1 MNTIDC
7 RKMAC
12 PAPVISVKKALET
25 QTEII
30 VLLDDGAPYENV
42 SRFAKNRGFSVQEE
56 RKDTGW
62 ALTITA
68 GSPVDSSASNVSKS
82 DDVVFMITSDR
93 LGDGPDDLG
102 RLLMKNFIHSLLEAS
117 SQPSRMLFL
126 NSGVRLT
133 AEGSDVLEG
142 LDKLAGMGVEILS
155 CGLCLDFFGIKDK
168 LRSGT
173 TTNMLTTVETI
184 LSHDRVIRL

>member
-7 RKMAC
+7 RNMTC
-12 PAPVISVKKALET
+12 PGPVISVKKALEN
-25 QTEII
+25 QNEIV

-42 SRFAKNRGFSVQEE
+42 TRFVKNRGFMIQE
-56 RKDTGW
+56 DHGDSGW
-62 ALTITA
+62 ILTIKA
-68 GSPVDSSASNVSKS
+68 GESTNALLPSDSKLGE
-82 DDVVFMITSDR
+82 VVFLITTDR
-93 LGDGPDDLG
+93 LGDGPDELG
-102 RLLMKNFIHSLLEAS
+102 RLLMKNFIHSLLEAG

-133 AEGSDVLEG
+133 TEGSDVLEA
-142 LDKLAGMGVEILS
+142 LHKLTGMGVEILS

-184 LSHDRVIRL
+184 LTNNRVIRL